1 MYACL
6 WKVCS
11 SSLFLL
17 RCSSNK
23 MYLMSGSSLINI
35 SYGNRCEAKKS
46 SGRGQQQPGSAGTPS
61 RPPFSPSLGA
71 SPELGKKNK
80 HRSPD
85 VRLESPGVCAA
96 LQSNANRPFPN
107 RFEPHYE
114 SKAKSKVFIMKISFH
129 SNANKTNF
137 YMKNFALSL
146 ALIMK
151 FTATRKRPI
160 DQTRGDSENSSHH
173 WDSG

>member
-46 SGRGQQQPGSAGTPS
+46 SGRGQQQACSAGTPS

-85 VRLESPGVCAA
+85 VRLESPGACVIPV
-96 LQSNANRPFPN
+96 QF
-107 RFEPHYE
+107 
-114 SKAKSKVFIMKISFH
+114 
-129 SNANKTNF
+129 
-137 YMKNFALSL
+137 
-146 ALIMK
+146 
-151 FTATRKRPI
+151 
-160 DQTRGDSENSSHH
+160 NSSFTLYGTFTIKCQLSRLTGALKILHIT
-173 WDSG
+173 GMPEN